1 MRNFWR
7 WLLLVSMVWGHG
19 VKADTAPPALAP
31 GDYAYTLA
39 HGGRMRRYLLHVPPQ
54 ALAGHALP
62 VVLNLHGGGGHAA
75 NQKTYS
81 RMDTT
86 SDQEGFLAVYPNG
99 TGPQGDRLLTWNA
112 GLCCGSAVVEQ
123 VDDVGFILAV
133 LDHLARQTPVDRR
146 RVYATGLS
154 NGAMMS
160 YRLAVEAADAIAAI
174 APVAGAMM
182 MVRFAPARPVPVMHI
197 HSVDDPR
204 ALYEGGLGP
213 PWPMTNTRVRHFSV
227 EQTLG
232 KWITFNQCEAKPEV
246 FPTLQ
251 GQGDDSGQTATKYV
265 YHARKTG
272 ADVILWKLT
281 GAGHVWPGGRRPYLP
296 RLLGPSTGIIDANTE
311 VWRFFAQY
319 ALEKEPPAGSE
330 AK

>member
-1 MRNFWR
+1 MRIFFR
-7 WLLLVSMVWGHG
+7 WLLLLALLFGHG
-19 VKADTAPPALAP
+19 GKAGTAPEALPP
-31 GDYAYTLA
+31 GDYAYSLA
-39 HGGRMRRYLLHVPPQ
+39 HSGRERRYLLHVPPQ
-54 ALAGHALP
+54 AKEGRALP

-81 RMDTT
+81 RMDAT
-86 SDQEGFLAVYPNG
+86 SDREGFLAVYPNG
-99 TGPQGDRLLTWNA
+99 TGPKGDRWLTWNA
-112 GLCCGSAVVEQ
+112 GLCCGPAVREQ
-123 VDDVGFILAV
+123 VDDTGFMLAL

-160 YRLAVEAADAIAAI
+160 YRLAVEAADRIAAI

-182 MVRFAPARPVPVMHI
+182 MVRFTPSRPVPVMHI

-213 PWPMTNTRVRHFSV
+213 PFPLTNHRVQHFSV
-227 EQTLG
+227 EKQLG
-232 KWITFNQCEAKPEV
+232 VWIKFNQCDEQPEV

-251 GQGDDSGQTATKYV
+251 GKGNDKEQTATKYM
-265 YHARKTG
+265 YHARTTG

-281 GAGHVWPGGRRPYLP
+281 GAGHVWPGGLRQYLE

-311 VWRFFAQY
+311 IWRFFSRY
-319 ALEKEPPAGSE
+319 SLEKEPPGGSGTR
-330 AK
+330 